1 MKREISKKLG
11 GSLVLGELP
20 EGCALCTRGSKMVL
34 FVTGLCSASCFYC
47 PLSEE
52 KANKDVVFADETP
65 VFRDED
71 IIAEALAIG
80 AEGAGI
86 SGGDPLCKLDRTLHS
101 IRLLK
106 DHFGFN
112 FHIHLYTSQ
121 SNASASVMKQLHEA
135 GLDEIRFHPQS
146 NDWSGIGAARDIG
159 LHVGL
164 EIPVLPDR
172 VEHIKKTILR
182 AQDMKLSFVN
192 LNELESSETN
202 FDNLRKHGYRL
213 RTLSSAS
220 ILGSAEAAEEILRWG
235 ATTLDTISLHFC
247 SASFKDAIQ
256 MRNRLWRR
264 LEHVKRE
271 FEEVDDDDPLL
282 ILGLIRAPHG
292 SQLDESVLRK
302 IADVLQKEFDV
313 PQELMN
319 IDSYNHRIEIAPWIL
334 DEIASALREFLH
346 MDISLEMGIAF
357 EYPTWDRFQALFE
370 PR

>member
-1 MKREISKKLG
+1 
-11 GSLVLGELP
+11 
-20 EGCALCTRGSKMVL
+20 MVL

-65 VFRDED
+65 VFDD
-71 IIAEALAIG
+71 DTVLAEALAIG

-86 SGGDPLCKLDRTLHS
+86 SGGDPLCKLEQTLHY
-101 IRLLK
+101 IRMLK
-106 DHFGFN
+106 NHFGSD

-121 SNASASVMKQLHEA
+121 SNASASVMKQLHDA

-146 NDWSGIGAARDIG
+146 NDWSGIEAARDIG

-172 VEHIKKTILR
+172 VDRIKKTILR
-182 AQDMKLSFVN
+182 AQDMGLSFVN

-220 ILGSAEAAEEILRWG
+220 IFGSAEAAEAILQWG
-235 ATTLDTISLHFC
+235 ASALDKISLHFC

-292 SQLDESVLRK
+292 SLLDESSLHK
-302 IADVLQKEFDV
+302 IASTLQKEFDV

-319 IDSYNHRIEIAPWIL
+319 IDSAHHRIEIAPWIL
-334 DEIASALREFLH
+334 DEIAPMLRESLH
-346 MDISLEMGIAF
+346 MDLDLEMGIAF
-357 EYPTWDRFQALFE
+357 EYPSWDRFQTLFE
-370 PR
+370 PL